1 MEIIYVKEIS
11 YDELKKI
18 IYSEAMHASYR
29 DAHAIFQKLHNVEQ
43 LRNDPNLCI
52 NLDYFDDSE
61 VDFIRS
67 DISKSI
73 HDKTEKITDEL
84 STLRFKTLSGV
95 NTRYD
100 KMEAMSY
107 MLDRIE
113 ECEENKR
120 YYVRII

>member
-1 MEIIYVKEIS
+1 MEIIYVKEIPYS
-11 YDELKKI
+11 ELKKI
-18 IYSEAMHASYR
+18 IFSEAMHTSKR

-52 NLDYFDDSE
+52 NLDYFGDSE

-84 STLRFKTLSGV
+84 CILRFETLSGV

-100 KMEAMSY
+100 KMGAMSY

-113 ECEENKR
+113 ECEENER

>member
-52 NLDYFDDSE
+52 NLDYFADSE
-61 VDFIRS
+61 VDFIRR
-67 DISKSI
+67 DISKRI
-73 HDKTEKITDEL
+73 HDKTEKLIEKL
-84 STLRFKTLSGV
+84 NSLRFKTLTEV
-95 NTRYD
+95 NTGCD
-100 KMEAMSY
+100 KMRAISHV
-107 MLDRIE
+107 LDNIE
-113 ECEENKR
+113 ECE
-120 YYVRII
+120 

>member
-100 KMEAMSY
+100 KMGAMSY